1 MIIIG
6 VITSMLLTFLIL
18 PRILVVAYR
27 KRLFDLPDAR
37 KVHNQKI
44 PRLGGISFAPSIV
57 FALSFTTG
65 LRYLFGYEVRQDL
78 LGSIIPEFYF
88 FICGLT
94 LLYLTG
100 VKDDLVGLR
109 YRSKFLVQLIAAC
122 LIPLSGLWINN
133 LYGIIGIHEL
143 SPWIGIPLTVLVI
156 VFICNAMNLIDGID
170 GLASGLSSVS
180 LIILGSLFLFNGM
193 WGYALL
199 AFTTLGVLIPF
210 FYYNFFGKAECCKK
224 IFMGDTGSLTLGY
237 ILSFLIIRFSAF
249 DPSFLPYTRG
259 AIIISFSTLLIP
271 LFDVFRVMLIRLR
284 THKCLFQGD
293 RNHIHHKFLSM
304 GFTQHQ
310 TLVILL
316 LIACLFSA
324 INIVLV
330 PVVDSNLLIVI
341 DVVLWVGGNML
352 VSILRHTNT
361 KVTVIKDIKRSKDNV
376 ERDEIKEKVSSILIS
391 E

>member
-1 MIIIG
+1 MLYLLIIIG
-6 VITSMLLTFLIL
+6 CIVSLLLSGLIL

-210 FYYNFFGKAECCKK
+210 FFYNVFGKAECCKK

-237 ILSFLIIRFSAF
+237 ILSFLIIRYSTF
-249 DPSFLPYTRG
+249 DPTFMPYFKG
-259 AIIISFSTLLIP
+259 SIVIAFSTLLIP
-271 LFDVFRVMLIRLR
+271 LFDVFRVMFIRWR

-293 RNHIHHKFLSM
+293 RNHIHHKCLAM

-310 TLVILL
+310 TLVLILFL
-316 LIACLFSA
+316 ACLFST
-324 INIVLV
+324 INIVLAPAIDNNWLV
-330 PVVDSNLLIVI
+330 LG
-341 DVVLWVGGNML
+341 DVVLWIGGNVGASRM
-352 VSILRHTNT
+352 RQG
-361 KVTVIKDIKRSKDNV
+361 IKGEQEVAK
-376 ERDEIKEKVSSILIS
+376 EEIKSIYITK
-391 E
+391 